1 MTNFWTEYLFP
12 FLTVLGLV
20 ILYFTAKNLL
30 PSYFNEKGKNLATK
44 EDISDL
50 TQLVE
55 TVKYNFTKE
64 TEHLKSNLQFLT
76 NIHGSLIVEERN
88 AIVDLNE
95 KYFSWLNLLLDT
107 GFDNIDD
114 TDNIAID
121 SYRKQVGQYYSSFL
135 NSQTRFGLF
144 LEYED
149 LSKYADKL
157 KIETLK
163 LLGTLATDYLLK
175 IKHMNIEI
183 DFMKK
188 LTPLPE
194 QSGKYKTFLDQRSEL
209 YTNFN
214 HILIEN
220 YKIIAPMA
228 HTFQKMCREYIYELI
243 KKQSAKESQ
252 QAT

>member
-107 GFDNIDD
+107 D
-114 TDNIAID
+114 
-121 SYRKQVGQYYSSFL
+121 RL
-135 NSQTRFGLF
+135 
-144 LEYED
+144 
-149 LSKYADKL
+149 
-157 KIETLK
+157 
-163 LLGTLATDYLLK
+163 
-175 IKHMNIEI
+175 
-183 DFMKK
+183 
-188 LTPLPE
+188 
-194 QSGKYKTFLDQRSEL
+194 
-209 YTNFN
+209 
-214 HILIEN
+214 
-220 YKIIAPMA
+220 
-228 HTFQKMCREYIYELI
+228 
-243 KKQSAKESQ
+243 
-252 QAT
+252 